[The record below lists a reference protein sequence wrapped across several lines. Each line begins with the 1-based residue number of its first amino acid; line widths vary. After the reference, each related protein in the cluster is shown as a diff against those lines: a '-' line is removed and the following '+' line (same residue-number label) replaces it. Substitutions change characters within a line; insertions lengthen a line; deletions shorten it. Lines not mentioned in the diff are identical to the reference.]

1 MCCCLKDSKDKVFVE
16 KQFSVHNASLS
27 LSLYVMNI
35 DRLIVS
41 GEPERD
47 TITWNFIFHEDEYMI
62 SEKELLVNRL
72 RLL

>member
-1 MCCCLKDSKDKVFVE
+1 MLDMRSELELWSF
-16 KQFSVHNASLS
+16 FATGRSVHNASLS

-47 TITWNFIFHEDEYMI
+47 TVTWNFIFHEDEYMI